1 MRFATTAVFALC
13 MVAFAAPALALTADE
28 AAMKKVL
35 DDSAEAWNHGDI
47 KGFVAIS
54 YERSP
59 TTVYLTAQG
68 PVIGYDAIESLYTQR
83 WSKRAGGP
91 GTLSTENLQF
101 KPLSPDYAIVYT
113 PGCSW
118 RRPSTS
124 DQGYQSAPPGPRAS
138 CRARSTGGRRSGAP
152 RGSWPGSLAIIS
164 CDQKWRIAPSRRVKT
179 AGPPAIQ
186 SAVRAAAVVARE
198 GVGESAGEPQ
208 VLPAPLA
215 LHRRQPLQRRAR
227 DHHQRHPLGDVV
239 GVAVPGVQQVGA
251 HRARPLP
258 LGTEHV
264 VVDHQRLLIAEQAG
278 EVAWAVSVSKR

>member
-68 PVIGYDAIESLYTQR
+68 PVMGYDAIESLYTQR

-101 KPLSPDYAIVYT
+101 KPLSPDYAIVYGDYRLVFDGDAK
-113 PGCSW
+113 P
-118 RRPSTS
+118 
-124 DQGYQSAPPGPRAS
+124 A
-138 CRARSTGGRRSGAP
+138 SGAFDLVFHKGE
-152 RGSWPGSLAIIS
+152 RGWKIVS
-164 CDQKWRIAPSRRVKT
+164 
-179 AGPPAIQ
+179 
-186 SAVRAAAVVARE
+186 
-198 GVGESAGEPQ
+198 
-208 VLPAPLA
+208 
-215 LHRRQPLQRRAR
+215 
-227 DHHQRHPLGDVV
+227 DH
-239 GVAVPGVQQVGA
+239 
-251 HRARPLP
+251 
-258 LGTEHV
+258 TN
-264 VVDHQRLLIAEQAG
+264 
-278 EVAWAVSVSKR
+278 